1 MEYKN
6 YMKKMKLELEIRRS
20 IFCEI
25 INDMLKNKTYDDLD
39 SHRKLE
45 LISVMKS
52 YNKLINKYQ
61 S

>member
-1 MEYKN
+1 MEYEK
-6 YMKKMKLELEIRRS
+6 YMEKIRLELQIRRS

-25 INDMLKNKTYDDLD
+25 INDILKDKTYDDLD
-39 SHRKLE
+39 SRSKLE

-52 YNKLINKYQ
+52 HNKLINRYQ